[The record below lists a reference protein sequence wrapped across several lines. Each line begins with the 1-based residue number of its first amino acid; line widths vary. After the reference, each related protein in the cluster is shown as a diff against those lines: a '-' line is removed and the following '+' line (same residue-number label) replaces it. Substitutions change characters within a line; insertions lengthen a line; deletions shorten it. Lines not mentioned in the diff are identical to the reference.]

1 VIAMG
6 SSGRGLIQAADGGND
21 DVRGAAVVHV
31 DGMQE
36 HEADVVVVA
45 EGVQRLT
52 SALQRAR
59 VATTGASPTTGRV
72 GR

>member
-1 VIAMG
+1 MSLPEED
-6 SSGRGLIQAADGGND
+6 SSRAC
-21 DVRGAAVVHV
+21 R
-31 DGMQE
+31 E
-36 HEADVVVVA
+36 READVVVVA
-45 EGVQRLT
+45 ERVQRLT